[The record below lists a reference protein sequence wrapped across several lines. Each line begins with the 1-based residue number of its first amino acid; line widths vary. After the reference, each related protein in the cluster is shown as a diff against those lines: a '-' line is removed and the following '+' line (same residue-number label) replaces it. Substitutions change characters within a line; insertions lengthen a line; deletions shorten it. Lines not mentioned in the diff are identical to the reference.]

1 MPSVKGPLKEFG
13 KLLTTKVVAL
23 AVAEDDSRIVGIVHD
38 LIVRRVPR
46 QDLNLATVL
55 DVAPLSRQ

>member
-1 MPSVKGPLKEFG
+1 MKEFG

-23 AVAEDDSRIVGIVHD
+23 AVAEDDSRIVGIVRD
-38 LIVRRVPR
+38 LVVRGVPR
-46 QDLNLATVL
+46 QDLNLATML

>member
-1 MPSVKGPLKEFG
+1 LKEFG

-46 QDLNLATVL
+46 PRFKPSNCVRC
-55 DVAPLSRQ
+55 SSSI

>member
-38 LIVRRVPR
+38 LVVRGAKTRFKPSNCVR
-46 QDLNLATVL
+46 C
-55 DVAPLSRQ
+55 SSSI

>member
-1 MPSVKGPLKEFG
+1 LKEFG

-46 QDLNLATVL
+46 QDLNLATML